1 METSLSPSKCGAGKT
16 DSEDLRLEK
25 ATGNVFR
32 VLRADGESGQCLK
45 KFSLKMWSRIAHI
58 YPVLN
63 IIGSLRSR
71 LQKTLAEILRY
82 HLDPHHTAGQ
92 VRDICG
98 AVHHLRTP
106 EEGSNTADGFLTLRV
121 IAALPV
127 EKN

>member
-1 METSLSPSKCGAGKT
+1 MADSLSSSKWDIEET
-16 DSEDLRLEK
+16 DLENPRIEK
-25 ATGNVFR
+25 ATDNVFR